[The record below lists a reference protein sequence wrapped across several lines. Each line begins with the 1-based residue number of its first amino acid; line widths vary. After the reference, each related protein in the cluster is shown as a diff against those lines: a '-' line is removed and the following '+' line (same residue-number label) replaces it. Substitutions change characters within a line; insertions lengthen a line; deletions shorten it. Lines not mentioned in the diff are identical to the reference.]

1 MLMDK
6 KALIIS
12 VSDYDN
18 LENLE
23 FCRNDGNEMYQT
35 LQDLGYEI
43 LDNRKIIGKA
53 NDASLKRAII
63 DFFRDESVETTDTLL
78 FYFSG
83 HGILDGFG
91 GRYFATSNINS
102 KLPEE
107 NGIRFDL
114 LIEQMD
120 RSHSRKTI
128 AILDCCF
135 SGEAVHGI
143 TGKSA
148 VGIEEEA
155 EKLGREALDK
165 QFKDSKEKCILAS
178 SLSQRRSY
186 NLRDKKMSSFTYFVI
201 EGLKGKKESVDKE
214 GYVTPEKLDEYV
226 YTEMT
231 KLSDVTQ
238 TPVRNLS
245 TSDRIFLAY
254 HPELV
259 KTRQS
264 SKEITK
270 KIQSENQKNSSF
282 GFWTDVKT
290 RITNA
295 AEESQKNSFLDDF
308 AKSAIES
315 IPVVGV
321 IFLRLYENGTGSKE
335 ERTKQ
340 ILTILKE
347 TDKFDENKLE
357 QFCRRLQKYR
367 NKVIENSEYL
377 KQLCADPSLIISKIP
392 PTKEKP
398 KMKKEIISLKPKT
411 KQPII
416 TFPDQKPIPGAKQVI
431 KVPSS
436 PSVSSTKTLTN
447 SELYEK
453 GVSLFMDKKYEDA
466 AALFDKLYKL
476 DPNFTDAIRFK
487 GRSLAALNRHKA
499 ALYYFEQVLNT
510 ASNDM
515 VILFLKASS
524 LIALNMPSEALV
536 CYEKILR
543 IQPENFA
550 AAERK
555 ESLQKI
561 LSKHGLKG
569 KKFFRF

>member
-1 MLMDK
+1 MAK

-12 VSDYDN
+12 VSDYDD

-23 FCRNDGNEMYQT
+23 FCRNDGEEMYRV
-35 LQDLGYEI
+35 LQNLGYDVSE
-43 LDNRKIIGKA
+43 NRKIIGKV
-53 NDASLKRAII
+53 NDTTLKSAII
-63 DFFRDESVETTDTLL
+63 DFFRDEHVKTTDTLM

-83 HGILDGFG
+83 HGVLDGFG
-91 GRYFATSNINS
+91 GRYFATSNIDS

-107 NGIRFDL
+107 NGIRFGL
-114 LIEQMD
+114 LTEQMD

-135 SGEAVHGI
+135 SGEAVYGI

-155 EKLGREALDK
+155 EKLGREALSK
-165 QFKDSKEKCILAS
+165 QFQDSKEKCILAS

-186 NLRDKKMSSFTYFVI
+186 SLKDKKMSSFTYFVI
-201 EGLKGKKESVDKE
+201 EGLKGRKESVNKE

-226 YTEMT
+226 YTKMT

-254 HPELV
+254 HPKLV
-259 KTRQS
+259 KYEQS
-264 SKEITK
+264 NKEIVE

-290 RITNA
+290 RIKSA
-295 AEESQKNSFLDDF
+295 AEESQKNQILDDF

-321 IFLRLYENGTGSKE
+321 ILLRLYENGDGSEE

-340 ILTILKE
+340 ILTMLKE
-347 TDKFDENKLE
+347 TDKFDEDKLE

-367 NKVIENSEYL
+367 NEVTKNPKYL
-377 KQLCADPSLIISKIP
+377 KLLCLDPSFIISKLL
-392 PTKEKP
+392 PTQEKP
-398 KMKKEIISLKPKT
+398 KSNKETVPLKPKT
-411 KQPII
+411 KQPIM
-416 TFPDQKPIPGAKQVI
+416 TSDQTSPSKEKQV
-431 KVPSS
+431 KVS
-436 PSVSSTKTLTN
+436 PTKTLSH

-453 GVSLFMDKKYEDA
+453 GVLLFMDTKYEDA
-466 AALFDKLYKL
+466 AALFDEIHQL
-476 DPNFTDAIRFK
+476 DPSHIDAIRFK

-499 ALYYFEQVLNT
+499 ALFYFEQVLKN
-510 ASNDM
+510 SPQDI

-524 LIALNMPSEALV
+524 LIALDMPSEALE
-536 CYEKILR
+536 CYDEILR
-543 IQPENFA
+543 LKPGNKVALEKRDELIN
-550 AAERK
+550 
-555 ESLQKI
+555 I
-561 LSKHGLKG
+561 LSKYKKG
-569 KKFFRF
+569 KFRKKFLFK